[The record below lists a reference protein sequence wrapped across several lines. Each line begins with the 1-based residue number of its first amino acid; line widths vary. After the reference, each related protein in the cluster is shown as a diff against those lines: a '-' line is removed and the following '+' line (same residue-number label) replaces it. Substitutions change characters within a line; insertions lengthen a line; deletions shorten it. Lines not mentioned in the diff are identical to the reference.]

1 MDHLTSKL
9 AVFPTGFHNNLRTL
23 RFSQSRPFLLDHL
36 FWLDGKVTS
45 GKYLLEMLIY

>member
-9 AVFPTGFHNNLRTL
+9 AVFPTGFHNNL
-23 RFSQSRPFLLDHL
+23 LDHL

-45 GKYLLEMLIY
+45 GKYVLEMLIY